1 MQYYNSKKSYVTQ
14 LTLKGEGNSHGGA
27 GRGCPLLQLPLLEG
41 VMRLSAALKG
51 SRIVGVIHVVLLT
64 WVYIIRF
71 VCILVGGRT

>member
-1 MQYYNSKKSYVTQ
+1 MQHCNSRKSYVTQ

-27 GRGCPLLQLPLLEG
+27 GRGRPLLQLPLLEG
-41 VMRLSAALKG
+41 VMRLGAALKG
-51 SRIVGVIHVVLLT
+51 SWVVGVVHMVLLA

>member
-1 MQYYNSKKSYVTQ
+1 MGG
-14 LTLKGEGNSHGGA
+14 LGGA
-27 GRGCPLLQLPLLEG
+27 ALFSSCHCLKAC